1 MAKNVKDAYSEIL
14 RLRNEF
20 YQKWQEND
28 EPSGHNRTVL
38 KAKYEAFDKALEL
51 MTPSIVDP
59 QPDDSRELDHSVI
72 KMSDQEEPVK
82 PKFKVGDK
90 IYKNVLTGSDE
101 QWEVEKIDEEKGE
114 YHIRNMFIVNGLCFE
129 DQDDWELV
137 EQKSTDNVEPKFKVG
152 QKITDGKETVIVSE
166 LLDDGS
172 IRVDTKPSGDC
183 WFDIDV
189 NEVDKWKLV
198 EEPISED
205 LLDEIHNRWEDDP
218 HTKWPKCPYKDFK
231 NIACH
236 FANWQKEQYINEG
249 ISPKDAYF
257 GHLLEESWANGRL
270 SGIHEFKQQMIK
282 DAKLS
287 GWVARDDDG
296 HLHLFEVEPRRIEG
310 NHRWWDRDYHR
321 TTLDDCDFP
330 DLKWKDEPV
339 YVKLI
344 IIKEE

>member
-1 MAKNVKDAYSEIL
+1 MKKKVQDVYGEIL

-137 EQKSTDNVEPKFKVG
+137 EQKSTDNIEPKFKVG

-236 FANWQKEQYINEG
+236 FANWQIHQMM
-249 ISPKDAYF
+249 KDAVIMEA
-257 GHLLEESWANGRL
+257 HEEYGELWGDIRKCNTEKG
-270 SGIHEFKQQMIK
+270 KK
-282 DAKLS
+282 YK
-287 GWVARDDDG
+287 V
-296 HLHLFEVEPRRIEG
+296 
-310 NHRWWDRDYHR
+310 
-321 TTLDDCDFP
+321 
-330 DLKWKDEPV
+330 
-339 YVKLI
+339 I

>member
-1 MAKNVKDAYSEIL
+1 MKKTLKDAYSEIL

-20 YQKWQEND
+20 YQKWQEVPQYD
-28 EPSGHNRTVL
+28 ENRDAY

-51 MTPSIVDP
+51 LTPSIVDP
-59 QPDDSRELDHSVI
+59 QPKDSGKLTHSVTKI
-72 KMSDQEEPVK
+72 SDQVESVK

-90 IYKNVLTGSDE
+90 IYKNVLTTPDE

-114 YHIRNMFIVNGLCFE
+114 YHIRNMFVVNGLCFE

-137 EQKSTDNVEPKFKVG
+137 EQKPADNIEPKFKVG

-189 NEVDKWKLV
+189 NEADKWKLV

-231 NIACH
+231 NVARH
-236 FANWQKEQYINEG
+236 FANWQKQQLMKG
-249 ISPKDAYF
+249 AISAEIFDNYDKDICQHHMEILADIPDGY
-257 GHLLEESWANGRL
+257 
-270 SGIHEFKQQMIK
+270 K
-282 DAKLS
+282 DGEK
-287 GWVARDDDG
+287 
-296 HLHLFEVEPRRIEG
+296 
-310 NHRWWDRDYHR
+310 
-321 TTLDDCDFP
+321 
-330 DLKWKDEPV
+330 
-339 YVKLI
+339 VKLV

>member
-1 MAKNVKDAYSEIL
+1 MYD
-14 RLRNEF
+14 
-20 YQKWQEND
+20 ENR
-28 EPSGHNRTVL
+28 GTY

-72 KMSDQEEPVK
+72 KMSDQ
-82 PKFKVGDK
+82 
-90 IYKNVLTGSDE
+90 
-101 QWEVEKIDEEKGE
+101 
-114 YHIRNMFIVNGLCFE
+114 
-129 DQDDWELV
+129 
-137 EQKSTDNVEPKFKVG
+137 
-152 QKITDGKETVIVSE
+152 
-166 LLDDGS
+166 
-172 IRVDTKPSGDC
+172 
-183 WFDIDV
+183 
-189 NEVDKWKLV
+189 

-257 GHLLEESWANGRL
+257 GHLLEESWANSRL